1 MLSKKYIQLF
11 SIVIIVATVY
21 YSFYAQTPS
30 KNYTSTVETEFST
43 ENALVLLNEISKKP
57 HYTGSTEHV
66 VVRNY
71 LVSALE
77 KLGLQVQIQE
87 QVAVNKKWRAA
98 TNTRNILARIKGS
111 EKGKALLLLSHYDS
125 NPHSSLGASD
135 AGSGVVVIL
144 EGIRAFLAKNEVPK
158 NDIIVCITDAEELGL
173 LGANAFVNHHP
184 WAKDV
189 GVVLNFEARGS
200 GGPSYLLLETNGGNK
215 KLVEAFQKTNTAFPV
230 GTSFMYSIYKMLP
243 NDTDLTVFREDGN
256 IDGFNF
262 AFIGDHFDYHTAQD
276 SFERMD
282 LQSLNHQASYLI
294 AGLNYFANTDLTQLK
309 AQEDDVYFNFPYFG
323 LVFYPFSWVMP
334 IFIGCLIVFFA
345 LLFVGFQKKK
355 LTLSGVIKGFI
366 PFKLSLFTSGFLAFF
381 GWKLLLKIYP
391 QYYDILQGY
400 TYNGSYYI
408 VFFVALTIAIFFWFY
423 KRSFKKETTQDL
435 LIAPLTFWILING
448 GIVFYLQGAG
458 FFSIP
463 VILTLNVLAVYI
475 FSANTKNSTLFFTF
489 LAIPIL
495 FIFSPF
501 IAMFPIGLGLKI
513 LVISSVFT
521 ILILGLLLP
530 IFQSYRNNKNLG
542 NLFLLIAGMAFISA
556 SINSSSSSERKLPN
570 SMLYVLD
577 AAKNEAFWASYN
589 SKTDEFTEQ
598 FLGENPTIG
607 SYDANTTASKYKTNI
622 QLHTKAPIINLQK
635 PSINIV
641 ADTLIGNNRKIVL
654 QISSNRNANKVEL
667 LTKIP
672 IQFKA
677 FKVNNE
683 ALKIDATSKL
693 AFEVKNGTIMSY
705 FLTQEHELI
714 ELEFLVAKQQKFDMD
729 VLEIKFDLL
738 SNPFIKMKQ
747 RSEVMMPMPFV
758 LNDATVI
765 KTNITF

>member
-1 MLSKKYIQLF
+1 
-11 SIVIIVATVY
+11 
-21 YSFYAQTPS
+21 
-30 KNYTSTVETEFST
+30 
-43 ENALVLLNEISKKP
+43 
-57 HYTGSTEHV
+57 
-66 VVRNY
+66 
-71 LVSALE
+71 
-77 KLGLQVQIQE
+77 
-87 QVAVNKKWRAA
+87 
-98 TNTRNILARIKGS
+98 
-111 EKGKALLLLSHYDS
+111 
-125 NPHSSLGASD
+125 
-135 AGSGVVVIL
+135 
-144 EGIRAFLAKNEVPK
+144 
-158 NDIIVCITDAEELGL
+158 
-173 LGANAFVNHHP
+173 
-184 WAKDV
+184 
-189 GVVLNFEARGS
+189 
-200 GGPSYLLLETNGGNK
+200 
-215 KLVEAFQKTNTAFPV
+215 
-230 GTSFMYSIYKMLP
+230 
-243 NDTDLTVFREDGN
+243 
-256 IDGFNF
+256 
-262 AFIGDHFDYHTAQD
+262 
-276 SFERMD
+276 MD
-282 LQSLNHQASYLI
+282 LKSLNHQASYLI
-294 AGLNYFANTDLTQLK
+294 AGLNYFANSDLTKLK

-323 LVFYPFSWVMP
+323 LVFYPFSWILP

-366 PFKLSLFTSGFLAFF
+366 PFKLSLFTSGLLAFF

-391 QYYDILQGY
+391 KYYDILQGF

-408 VFFVALTIAIFFWFY
+408 VFFVALSIAIFFWFY
-423 KRSFKKETTQDL
+423 KRFFKKETTQDL

-463 VILTLNVLAVYI
+463 VILTLIVLAVYI
-475 FSANTKNSTLFFTF
+475 FSANTKNNTLFFTF

-501 IAMFPIGLGLKI
+501 IAMFPVGLGLKM

-556 SINSSSSSERKLPN
+556 SINSSYSSERKLPN

-577 AAKNEAFWASYN
+577 TAKNEAFWASYN

-598 FLGENPTIG
+598 FLGKNPTIG
-607 SYDANTTASKYKTNI
+607 NYDANTTASKYKTNI
-622 QLHTKAPIINLQK
+622 QLHTKAPIIDLQK

-641 ADTLIGNNRKIVL
+641 TDTLIGNNRKIVL
-654 QISSNRNANKVEL
+654 QILSNRNANKVEL
-667 LTKIP
+667 LTKTP

-747 RSEVMMPMPFV
+747 RNEMMIPMPFV
-758 LNDATVI
+758 LNDATII
-765 KTNITF
+765 KTNLTF